1 LKRLNLPMIFGVVII
16 IVIIAFMVFPE
27 KFSSTNPYI
36 MNGVK
41 KSEISGKLA
50 IESAPFKPS
59 SEMIFGSD
67 EFGRDMY
74 SLLVYGTRLT
84 MTLSLLV
91 VLGRFLVALPLGITA
106 GFGSTVSKIVI
117 QQFNVIFSGIPA
129 LLIAIIVLRMY
140 FFTSMFKS
148 QSVLSF
154 IVVLTIVGWSRL
166 GLIIM
171 ERVKDILSKGFVKG
185 EVAIGKSKMRIAL
198 ENVIPHLAP
207 ELVVLFFME
216 IAIALTIIM
225 QLGIFGVYVG
235 NMRIII
241 DANGGSIIAAKTS
254 FEPEWASMLAAG
266 RSFIGF
272 APWVILVPAAAF
284 ILSIFGFNMFGEG
297 LRMMLQ
303 RRDSKFIY
311 HFRRALVFRR
321 GEFSF
326 GSIKHSIKDKKVVY
340 ALSSLI
346 LVVIITTGIVNDF
359 KFKDAG
365 IGNNYNLNLK
375 NEIVIGTNEALEA
388 SKEFEKVFKEL
399 GFKPL
404 DDKGFIREYKIEDL
418 LLCTDSRITISSKG
432 NTINLIEGLDYS
444 VGSFGNFSSSGK
456 VYDAT
461 QEDLFSI
468 KDFEKFDEKFVVLD
482 SSIYSKKAIE
492 FFIDEINKK
501 STSHGVFCIMKEGEE
516 LPNSIGS
523 NSFGAP
529 SFWIRQDKAKFILN
543 KESLIAIEVKSSR
556 IGNLGRNV
564 IGMIPGNDERLK
576 KEAIIIGVGYNYL
589 EKDKD
594 IGINR
599 ITMAL
604 DIAKQ
609 LVNEKYNRTIII
621 ALWDG
626 NISEELNGIHSYSRN
641 PVYSPTDSQLYLDLT
656 RINSD
661 SFEEIFYN
669 AQQATMTRPYSW
681 SFKYNLEKNLTKND
695 IPIKLYDKVR
705 NSDEAIT
712 FGPDSDETM
721 FCKPGIP
728 TIIVSTSPPKN
739 IVESKL
745 NLENLEDVIIR
756 TIKGSKY

>member
-1 LKRLNLPMIFGVVII
+1 MKKLNLPMVFGLII
-16 IVIIAFMVFPE
+16 IISIIAFAVFPD
-27 KFSSTNPYI
+27 KFTSTNPYI
-36 MNGVK
+36 MEGVRK
-41 KSEISGKLA
+41 AETSGKLV

-84 MTLSLLV
+84 MTLSILIV
-91 VLGRFLVALPLGITA
+91 IGRFLVALPLGITA
-106 GFGSTVSKIVI
+106 GFGSTVSKIAI

-148 QSVLSF
+148 QSILSF
-154 IVVLTIVGWSRL
+154 IIVLTIIGWSRL

-171 ERVKDILSKGFVKG
+171 ERVKEILSKGFIKG
-185 EVAIGKSKMRIAL
+185 EVAIGKSKIKIAL

-254 FEPEWASMLAAG
+254 FEPEWASMLATG

-303 RRDSKFIY
+303 KRDSKFTY
-311 HFRRALVFRR
+311 YFRRALTLR
-321 GEFSF
+321 GERFNFSA
-326 GSIKHSIKDKKVVY
+326 IKHFIKGKK
-340 ALSSLI
+340 ALYTLISLI
-346 LVVIITTGIVNDF
+346 LIIIVTS
-359 KFKDAG
+359 G
-365 IGNNYNLNLK
+365 VGNGFVSKNSGKGNTYSLGLK
-375 NEIVIGTNEALEA
+375 NEVVIGTDEALEA
-388 SKEFEKVFKEL
+388 SKEFERVFKEL
-399 GFKPL
+399 GFMPL
-404 DDKGFIREYKIEDL
+404 DNKGFIREYKIDNL
-418 LLCTDSRITISSKG
+418 FLCTDSSITISSKE
-432 NTINLIEGLDYS
+432 NRIKLAEGLDYS
-444 VGSFGNFSSSGK
+444 ISSFGNFSASGK
-456 VYDAT
+456 IYDAT

-468 KDFEKFDEKFVVLD
+468 KDYKKFDDKFVVID
-482 SSIYSKKAIE
+482 SSIYTGKAIE
-492 FFIDEINKK
+492 FFISEINKK
-501 STSHGVFCIMKEGEE
+501 SSSYGVFCIAKKGEE

-523 NSFGAP
+523 NSFDAP
-529 SFWIRQDKAKFILN
+529 SFWISRDKADLVLKDEN
-543 KESLIAIEVKSSR
+543 LITIEVKSSK
-556 IGNLGRNV
+556 IGSLGRNV
-564 IGMIPGNDERLK
+564 IGMIPGKDEKLK

-589 EKDKD
+589 EKDKE
-594 IGINR
+594 IGVKR
-599 ITMAL
+599 ISMAL

-609 LVNEKYNRTIII
+609 LSDEKYNRTIIL
-621 ALWDG
+621 AFWDG
-626 NISEELNGIHSYSRN
+626 NISDELNGIHSYSMN
-641 PVYSPTDSQLYLDLT
+641 SIYSPTDTQLYLDLT
-656 RINSD
+656 KISAG
-661 SFEEIFYN
+661 SFEEILYN
-669 AQQATMTRPYSW
+669 AQQATVTRPYSW
-681 SFKYNLEKNLTKND
+681 SFKYTLEKKFVKND
-695 IPIKLYDKVR
+695 IPIKLYDGVR

-728 TIIVSTSPPKN
+728 TIIVGASPSKEE
-739 IVESKL
+739 ESQKFD
-745 NLENLEDVIIR
+745 LEDLEDVIIG
-756 TIKGSKY
+756 TIKGINY